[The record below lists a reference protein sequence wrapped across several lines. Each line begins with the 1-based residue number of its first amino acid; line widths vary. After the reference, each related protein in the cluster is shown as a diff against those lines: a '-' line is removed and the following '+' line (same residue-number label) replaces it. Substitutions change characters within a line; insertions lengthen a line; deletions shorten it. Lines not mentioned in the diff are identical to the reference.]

1 MRKMRAILTSVA
13 FAIALVVGANPAP
26 AAAIAPDNQG
36 PQCTDNKDRGGTSYR
51 VVPDPG
57 PTGAAQFH
65 FEFFLA
71 TAPCSYA
78 TYYLYITDSSG
89 ASVRTATYPATAGN
103 DLLTLCDTNKFCYTQ
118 TFGATPG
125 GAPTP
130 IFVTGASVIGGHTA
144 DTTPTVQYVLCDANS
159 ADPTYPDCP
168 IGDNSWD
175 Q

>member
-36 PQCTDNKDRGGTSYR
+36 PQCTDIKDRGGTSYR

-144 DTTPTVQYVLCDANS
+144 DTTPTVQYVL
-159 ADPTYPDCP
+159 
-168 IGDNSWD
+168 WD